1 MAMKILDK
9 EALKEHLQQ
18 VADRDFDAPTEQEVA
33 KKPEADDSETLKKS
47 FMKLLQ
53 RREYSEHE
61 LRSKAAR
68 EGFTQEAIDQALQYL
83 QDNHY
88 QSDERF
94 CDMFIRSR
102 INRLSGPYKLRMEL
116 RQKGIDEGLIMQ
128 RIQSSEVDW
137 FALALEA
144 ASKKCANWPAKDAR
158 AKAKLLRFLQ
168 GRGFDTEHC
177 RHALDSLGF

>member
-1 MAMKILDK
+1 
-9 EALKEHLQQ
+9 
-18 VADRDFDAPTEQEVA
+18 
-33 KKPEADDSETLKKS
+33 KS

-61 LRSKAAR
+61 LRSKAASD
-68 EGFTQEAIDQALQYL
+68 GYAQEAIDQALQYL

-144 ASKKCANWPAKDAR
+144 ASKKCANWPAKD
-158 AKAKLLRFLQ
+158 
-168 GRGFDTEHC
+168 
-177 RHALDSLGF
+177 